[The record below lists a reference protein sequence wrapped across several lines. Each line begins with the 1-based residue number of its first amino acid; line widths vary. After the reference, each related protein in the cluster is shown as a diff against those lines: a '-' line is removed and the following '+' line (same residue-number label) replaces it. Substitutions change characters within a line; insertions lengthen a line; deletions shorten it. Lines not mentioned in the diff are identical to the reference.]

1 MHSAVRVPQ
10 STRVKR
16 ALAAAVVAIAFAALQ
31 ASGGF
36 ADSGPS
42 PSPCPTGAAASG
54 ARTSCS
60 SAPVDA
66 NAAQYAQL
74 ETRLGGDIATA
85 LATEQRVSATL
96 DQFSGSEQM
105 LTDEVAQEEQVISGL
120 EDQIAQLDQQISDT
134 EAKIQVEKDQLAAVS
149 RAIYRQ
155 PDSFWL
161 LIARSSNLHEALL
174 ATADAIVAGERAHAL
189 QTKLEADLA
198 KLQAD
203 LDARQADLD
212 RENNT
217 LDLLNANLSS
227 LQEVMSEQ
235 NDVSSQLG
243 DLISQIQDAQG
254 QLTSQPPSVTS
265 DLAQLLESQ
274 MQDLVQRSYQ
284 TAWSQ
289 AEVGVGMAMVNQ
301 RLPVGKTIQGLA
313 LAWPLPVNSF
323 VITQPFGPT
332 SVLLEPAYG
341 PYKHF
346 HTGVDISAALGT
358 PVGAAADGLVVA
370 VAHGNFGYGNYVV
383 VAHGGGLTT
392 LYGHL
397 LQTNV
402 SVGDSVV
409 RGQVIGLEG
418 STGFSTGPH
427 VHFELRVNDQVVDP
441 MPYLP
446 VPGTSWPG

>member
-1 MHSAVRVPQ
+1 MR
-10 STRVKR
+10 R
-16 ALAAAVVAIAFAALQ
+16 ALAAAALAGAIFAVQ
-31 ASGGF
+31 ASSGF
-36 ADSGPS
+36 ADSS
-42 PSPCPTGAAASG
+42 PSPCPSAASG

-60 SAPVDA
+60 TPPVDP
-66 NAAQYAQL
+66 NAAHYAQL

-96 DQFSGSEQM
+96 DQFATTEQV
-105 LTDEVAQEEQVISGL
+105 LTDEVTQEEQVISNL
-120 EDQIAQLDQQISDT
+120 EDQIAQLDQQIADT
-134 EAKIQVEKDQLAAVS
+134 ETRIQVEKDQLAAMS

-161 LIARSSNLHEALL
+161 LIARSTNLHEALL
-174 ATADAIVAGERAHAL
+174 ATADAIVAGQRAHAL

-203 LDARQADLD
+203 RQAREDDLN
-212 RENNT
+212 RENAT

-227 LQEVMSEQ
+227 LQEVMGEQTDVGSE
-235 NDVSSQLG
+235 LG
-243 DLISQIQDAQG
+243 DLITQIQGAKD
-254 QLTSQPPSVTS
+254 QLTNQPPSVTD

-274 MQDLVQRSYQ
+274 MQDLVQRSYE

-289 AEVGVGMAMVNQ
+289 AEVGVGLAMVNQ
-301 RLPVGKTIQGLA
+301 NLPVGKTIQGLA
-313 LAWPLPVNSF
+313 LSWPMASF

-332 SVLLEPAYG
+332 SVLLEPPYG

-346 HTGVDISAALGT
+346 HTGIDISAALGT
-358 PVGAAADGLVVA
+358 PVMAAADGLVVA
-370 VAHGNFGYGNYVV
+370 VGHSDFGYGNYVV
-383 VAHGGGLTT
+383 IAHGGGIAT

-397 LQTNV
+397 LQTNAK
-402 SVGDSVV
+402 VGDKVV

-427 VHFELRVNDQVVDP
+427 VHFELRVNDQVIDP
-441 MPYLP
+441 M
-446 VPGTSWPG
+446 

>member
-1 MHSAVRVPQ
+1 VRRTLAVAGV
-10 STRVKR
+10 VG
-16 ALAAAVVAIAFAALQ
+16 ALIALQ
-31 ASGGF
+31 GSNAF
-36 ADSGPS
+36 ADSSPS
-42 PSPCPTGAAASG
+42 PSPCPTPSAAS
-54 ARTSCS
+54 ASRTSCPTT
-60 SAPVDA
+60 PVDP
-66 NAAQYAQL
+66 NQAAYTLL
-74 ETRLGGDIATA
+74 ESRLGGDIATA
-85 LATEQRVSATL
+85 LATEQRVAATL
-96 DQFSGSEQM
+96 DQFAGAEQA
-105 LTDEVAQEEQVISGL
+105 LNDQVAQEEQVISNL
-120 EDQIAQLDQQISDT
+120 QDQIAALDQQISDT
-134 EAKIQVEKDQLAAVS
+134 EARIEVEKQQLAAVS

-161 LIARSSNLHEALL
+161 LIARTSSLHEALL
-174 ATADAIVAGERAHAL
+174 ATADAIVAGQRAHAL

-203 LDARQADLD
+203 LQARQNDLD
-212 RENNT
+212 RENGT

-235 NDVSSQLG
+235 TDVSSQLG
-243 DLISQIQDAQG
+243 DLLSQLQVAKD
-254 QLTSQPPSVTS
+254 QLTNQPPSVTN

-284 TAWSQ
+284 TAWAQ
-289 AEVGVGMAMVNQ
+289 AQVGVGLAMVNQ
-301 RLPVGKTIQGLA
+301 KLPVGKTIQGLN
-313 LAWPLPVNSF
+313 LSWPMQSF

-332 SVLLEPAYG
+332 SVLIEPPYG

-346 HTGVDISAALGT
+346 HTGVDISAPLGT
-358 PVGAAADGLVVA
+358 PVMAAADGLVVA
-370 VAHGNFGYGNYVV
+370 VGHSNFGYGNFVV
-383 VAHGGGLTT
+383 IAHGGGIAT

-397 LQTNV
+397 LQTTTN
-402 SVGDSVV
+402 VGDTVV

-427 VHFELRVNDQVVDP
+427 VHFELRVNDQVIDP